1 MFDEYMKGL
10 EKKLCKLEEEITG
23 KKQRKYIRNFKDH
36 QAGRILTFQRK
47 YDHMYESSTDV
58 EVRNTE
64 RRFWALGSSGRRRAC
79 FCFCAAGKQKALNT
93 PSGESLKPRN
103 LAAEPLT
110 KMAGKDDLT
119 SGKEEEKW
127 RLPEPLNTGASSY

>member
-23 KKQRKYIRNFKDH
+23 KKQRKYIRDFKDY

-64 RRFWALGSSGRRRAC
+64 RIK
-79 FCFCAAGKQKALNT
+79 GK
-93 PSGESLKPRN
+93 LKP
-103 LAAEPLT
+103 LFHL
-110 KMAGKDDLT
+110 KDTTYGCSISSLL
-119 SGKEEEKW
+119 W
-127 RLPEPLNTGASSY
+127 RQYNVQCQCVAIA